1 MTGQPI
7 KTPTTANYQL
17 TTMKHYKD
25 LLVWQKA
32 IDLVTQVYVATR
44 SFSREELY
52 GLTSQIRRAAVSV
65 PSNIAEGQARLT
77 PGEFRQF
84 IGIAK
89 GSLSELDTQLII
101 AEKLGYLTVLCPL
114 FEQLAEVGRMLS
126 GLLSSLRTEN

>member
-1 MTGQPI
+1 
-7 KTPTTANYQL
+7 
-17 TTMKHYKD
+17 MKHYKD

-32 IDLVTQVYVATR
+32 IAMVTQVYIVTR
-44 SFSREELY
+44 SFPREELY

-84 IGIAK
+84 LGVAR
-89 GSLSELDTQLII
+89 GSLAELDTQLII
-101 AEKLGYLTVLCPL
+101 ATNLGYLTETGSL

-126 GLLSSLRTEN
+126 GLLASLRTDN